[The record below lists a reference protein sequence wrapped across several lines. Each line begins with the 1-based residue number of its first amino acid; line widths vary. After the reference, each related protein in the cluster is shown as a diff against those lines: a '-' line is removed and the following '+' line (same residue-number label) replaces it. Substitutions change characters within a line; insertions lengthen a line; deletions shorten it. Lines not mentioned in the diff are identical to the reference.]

1 MFCLCPSGKRRADD
15 TFLEV
20 TYFLHRDPPPP
31 PPPPVTPPPVPPLP
45 SPLPLRT
52 LLFLLFFPP
61 PYLPPWAGACESSA
75 VFSASVSASAGAT
88 QTLFGMSELIGVGV
102 KQSFPLVY
110 FLFLLS
116 SSSSRPFSLPF
127 LFFFLQPARDCFRGF
142 FFLSWIFQEEREMTK
157 LNKCDPLFQL
167 VAFLSHSLST
177 LY

>member
-31 PPPPVTPPPVPPLP
+31 PVTPPPVPPLP
-45 SPLPLRT
+45 APLSLRT

-127 LFFFLQPARDCFRGF
+127 LFFSSNRREIVSEAFFSSLGF
-142 FFLSWIFQEEREMTK
+142 FRRRER
-157 LNKCDPLFQL
+157 
-167 VAFLSHSLST
+167 
-177 LY
+177 